1 MRSKWFAGVSLFLA
15 VFAASMLR
23 AAENPPPANEPPPT
37 LKEEDNPATSASE
50 LELNKDF
57 RIEVKGLSAYAQ
69 KQSPA
74 LDLHKVVLYLD
85 GTMMGIHA
93 EPVALNGDTL
103 SFRLERTHSAD
114 HPRDEESRRAWA
126 RVLGSPRGLT
136 RDVTVRVGFEGQAP
150 LEGEIKRK
158 LRIVEADLLFWISLG
173 GFALAL
179 SLFGWLATVTNIL
192 RESGPEPGGRKRK
205 AFSLGRSQMAFWFLL
220 VLASYLG
227 ILLITREQC
236 PIPSQVIGLMGIAAI
251 TALGS
256 AAVDISRR
264 SAAQVE
270 LPRCVAQKTEA
281 EAARAA
287 AVAAGGAAP
296 AGAAA
301 GVAPATAAGALEK
314 ALDREIRES
323 EARLAPSVA
332 QDFWRDILSDADGI
346 SLHRFQIVVWTIV
359 LGVIFIVSVYQ
370 YLAMPEFDS
379 SLLLLMG
386 ISAGAFLGFKIPEK
400 AAETR
405 PVGA

>member
-1 MRSKWFAGVSLFLA
+1 
-15 VFAASMLR
+15 
-23 AAENPPPANEPPPT
+23 
-37 LKEEDNPATSASE
+37 
-50 LELNKDF
+50 
-57 RIEVKGLSAYAQ
+57 
-69 KQSPA
+69 
-74 LDLHKVVLYLD
+74 
-85 GTMMGIHA
+85 
-93 EPVALNGDTL
+93 
-103 SFRLERTHSAD
+103 
-114 HPRDEESRRAWA
+114 
-126 RVLGSPRGLT
+126 
-136 RDVTVRVGFEGQAP
+136 VTVRVGFEGQAP

-158 LRIVEADLLFWISLG
+158 LRIIEADLLFWISLG

-227 ILLITREQC
+227 ILLITRDQC

-281 EAARAA
+281 ARTA

-405 PVGA
+405 PGGA